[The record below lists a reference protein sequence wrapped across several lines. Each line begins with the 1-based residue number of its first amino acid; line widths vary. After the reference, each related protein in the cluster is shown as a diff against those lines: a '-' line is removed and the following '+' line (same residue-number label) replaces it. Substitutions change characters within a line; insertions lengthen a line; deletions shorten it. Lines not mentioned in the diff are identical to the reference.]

1 MSHQHEFHQV
11 IDPTVVAELSGDKT
25 VGFDLG
31 SRTSKAVLLAEG
43 KLHTAI
49 IPTGIYMQQTA
60 DKLFSRL
67 LKQSGYARE
76 QIRYIVGT
84 GYGRIALGFA
94 EIPSKVVT
102 EISCHAMGAHFLNA
116 KTKSIVDIGGQDSK
130 AIKVDTRN
138 GKVVEFIMND
148 KCAAGTGRFLEKAA
162 NLLGLTVEE
171 LGQAALNADKPSD
184 ISSQCVV
191 FAESE
196 LISLNARG
204 ERRENIA
211 AGIHLATAR
220 RVKNLVNRLG
230 LEPDL
235 VFSGGVSNN
244 IGMWKA
250 LEDLLGH
257 PISVVKLDT
266 VYAGALGAAV
276 LAQKTLGGE
285 EFAEK
290 IRPGRA
296 AGAATSITVN

>member
-1 MSHQHEFHQV
+1 MKAIE
-11 IDPTVVAELSGDKT
+11 IDPQLIHYRPGRVTAGLDI
-25 VGFDLG
+25 G
-31 SRTSKAVLLAEG
+31 SRGAKGVLFTPDAVYAVQ
-43 KLHTAI
+43 
-49 IPTGIYMQQTA
+49 IPTGLYMQETA
-60 DKLFSRL
+60 DEILGKLLRA
-67 LKQSGYARE
+67 AR
-76 QIRYIVGT
+76 IKRAAADYIVGT
-84 GYGRIALGFA
+84 GYGRISLAYSDV
-94 EIPSKVVT
+94 PYQVVT

-116 KTKSIVDIGGQDSK
+116 KVKSIVDIGGQDSK

-250 LEDLLGH
+250 LEELLGH

-266 VYAGALGAAV
+266 VYAGALGAAI
-276 LAQKTLGGE
+276 LAQKHLAGE

-290 IRPGRA
+290 LRPGKPSSPA
-296 AGAATSITVN
+296 VGINAN

>member
-1 MSHQHEFHQV
+1 
-11 IDPTVVAELSGDKT
+11 
-25 VGFDLG
+25 
-31 SRTSKAVLLAEG
+31 
-43 KLHTAI
+43 
-49 IPTGIYMQQTA
+49 
-60 DKLFSRL
+60 
-67 LKQSGYARE
+67 
-76 QIRYIVGT
+76 
-84 GYGRIALGFA
+84 
-94 EIPSKVVT
+94 
-102 EISCHAMGAHFLNA
+102 MGAHFLNA
-116 KTKSIVDIGGQDSK
+116 KVRSIVDIGGQDSK

-162 NLLGLTVEE
+162 NLLGLTVED
-171 LGQAALNADKPSD
+171 LGQAALGADKPSD

-196 LISLNARG
+196 LISLNAKG

-244 IGMWKA
+244 VGMWKA
-250 LEDLLGH
+250 LEDTLGH
-257 PISVVKLDT
+257 PISKVKLDT

-276 LAQKTLGGE
+276 LAQKALAGE
-285 EFAEK
+285 ELAEK
-290 IRPGRA
+290 LKPGRA
-296 AGAATSITVN
+296 PATVAAIVN

>member
-1 MSHQHEFHQV
+1 MSHQHEFEQV
-11 IDPTVVAELSGDKT
+11 IDNTVVAELREDRTLGI
-25 VGFDLG
+25 DLG
-31 SRTSKAVLLAEG
+31 SRTSKAVLLADG

-49 IPTGIYMQQTA
+49 IPTGVYMQQTA
-60 DKLFSRL
+60 DKLLERI
-67 LKQSGYARE
+67 LKTSGRNRSD
-76 QIRYIVGT
+76 IRYIVGT
-84 GYGRIALGFA
+84 GYGRVALDFEG
-94 EIPSKVVT
+94 IPSKIVT

-116 KTKSIVDIGGQDSK
+116 KVRSIVDIGGQDSK

-162 NLLGLTVEE
+162 NLLGLTVED
-171 LGQAALNADKPSD
+171 LGQAALGADKPSD

-196 LISLNARG
+196 LISLNAKG

-244 IGMWKA
+244 VGMWKA
-250 LEDLLGH
+250 LEDTLGH
-257 PISVVKLDT
+257 PISKVKLDT

-276 LAQKTLGGE
+276 LAQKALAGE
-285 EFAEK
+285 ELAEK
-290 IRPGRA
+290 LKPSRA
-296 AGAATSITVN
+296 PSPVAAIVN

>member
-1 MSHQHEFHQV
+1 MKITEVLGQKPFSSALDIPVVGLDIGSRASKGVLIKGDEIV
-11 IDPTVVAELSGDKT
+11 TVLVPTGLYTQETADEILAEL
-25 VGFDLG
+25 L
-31 SRTSKAVLLAEG
+31 RL
-43 KLHTAI
+43 
-49 IPTGIYMQQTA
+49 TGLERKHIG
-60 DKLFSRL
+60 RL
-67 LKQSGYARE
+67 
-76 QIRYIVGT
+76 VGT
-84 GYGRIALGFA
+84 GYGRVALEFKD
-94 EIPSKVVT
+94 IPFEVIT
-102 EISCHAMGAHFLNA
+102 EIKCHAMGAHFLNA
-116 KTKSIVDIGGQDSK
+116 KVKSIVDIGGQDSK

-266 VYAGALGAAV
+266 VYAGALGAAI
-276 LAQKTLGGE
+276 LAQRSLAGE

-290 IRPGRA
+290 LRPGKISSL
-296 AGAATSITVN
+296 ATSTSLN

>member
-1 MSHQHEFHQV
+1 MSHQHDYHDV
-11 IDPTVVAELSGDKT
+11 IDPGVVSELGSDKT
-25 VGFDLG
+25 IGFDLG
-31 SRTSKAVLLAEG
+31 SRTGKAVLLADG

-49 IPTGIYMQQTA
+49 AATGVYMQETA
-60 DKLFSRL
+60 DKLFAKL
-67 LKQSGYARE
+67 LKQTGYARDD
-76 QIRYIVGT
+76 IKSIVGT
-84 GYGRIALGFA
+84 GYGRIALGFGD
-94 EIPSKVVT
+94 IPSKVVT

-116 KTKSIVDIGGQDSK
+116 KVKSIVDIGGQDSK

-162 NLLGLTVEE
+162 NLLDLTVEE
-171 LGQAALNADKPSD
+171 LGQAALEADHPSD

-196 LISLNARG
+196 LISLKARG

-250 LEDLLGH
+250 LEELLGH
-257 PISVVKLDT
+257 PISPVKLDT
-266 VYAGALGAAV
+266 VYAGALGAAI
-276 LAQKTLGGE
+276 LAQKSLSGE
-285 EFAEK
+285 VFAEK
-290 IRPGRA
+290 LRPGKSRHLPVSA
-296 AGAATSITVN
+296 NPS

>member
-1 MSHQHEFHQV
+1 
-11 IDPTVVAELSGDKT
+11 
-25 VGFDLG
+25 
-31 SRTSKAVLLAEG
+31 
-43 KLHTAI
+43 
-49 IPTGIYMQQTA
+49 MQQTA
-60 DKLFSRL
+60 DKLFARL

-116 KTKSIVDIGGQDSK
+116 KVKSIVDIGGQDSK

-250 LEDLLGH
+250 LEELLGH

-266 VYAGALGAAV
+266 VYAGALGAAI
-276 LAQKTLGGE
+276 LAQKSLAGE
-285 EFAEK
+285 DFAEK
-290 IRPGRA
+290 LRPGR
-296 AGAATSITVN
+296 TSIPAIGTSVN